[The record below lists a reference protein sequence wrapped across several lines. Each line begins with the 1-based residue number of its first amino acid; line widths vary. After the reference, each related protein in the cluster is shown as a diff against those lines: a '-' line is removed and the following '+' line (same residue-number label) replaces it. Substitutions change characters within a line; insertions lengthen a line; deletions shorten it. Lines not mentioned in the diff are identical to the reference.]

1 MSMKLHRINALII
14 RHLYLYQRS
23 LPRIMDLFYW
33 PVMELLLWG
42 FLSMYLAKFNIGGLN
57 AVTVL
62 LGAIIFWDLF
72 SQSQKAVSISFL
84 EEVWERNFLN
94 IFVTPLRVS
103 EFLAST
109 FLLGVIRIIAVS
121 VIMGLLAFLFYHFNF
136 FLFGFALIPFMANL
150 LLFGFSIGLF
160 TNAIILRYGT
170 SAQILA
176 FGLIMLIQPFSA
188 VFYPVSVLPAFLQP
202 LSYIFPSTFV
212 FEGMRTVLAT
222 GTLPAH
228 LLFGALFTNA
238 LYLILMVWFFYRMF
252 AYVKR
257 AGRLLKLD

>member
-1 MSMKLHRINALII
+1 MKFHRINALLI

-42 FLSMYLAKFNIGGLN
+42 FLSVYIAKFNAGGFN

-94 IFVTPLRVS
+94 IFVTPLRIS

-109 FLLGVIRIIAVS
+109 FLLGVLRIIAVS
-121 VIMGLLAFLFYHFNF
+121 LIMGALAFLFYRFNF
-136 FLFGFALIPFMANL
+136 FAFGFALIPFMANL
-150 LLFGFSIGLF
+150 LLFGFSLGIF
-160 TNAIILRYGT
+160 TNAVILRYGS

-176 FGLIMLIQPFSA
+176 FGLIMLVQPFSA
-188 VFYPVSVLPAFLQP
+188 VFYPVSALPAFLQP
-202 LSYIFPSTFV
+202 LAHLFPSTYV
-212 FEGMRTVLAT
+212 FEGMRSLIAT
-222 GTLPAH
+222 GSFSTE
-228 LLFGALFTNA
+228 LLWGALISNA
-238 LYLILMVWFFYRMF
+238 IFLVLTLWYFYRMF

-257 AGRLLKLD
+257 EGRLLKLD

>member
-1 MSMKLHRINALII
+1 MKFHRIYALLV

-42 FLSMYLAKFNIGGLN
+42 FLSLYLAKLNASGFN

-109 FLLGVIRIIAVS
+109 FLLGVIRIISVS
-121 VIMGLLAFLFYHFNF
+121 IIMGLLAFLFYHFNF

-160 TNAIILRYGT
+160 TNAIILRYGS

-188 VFYPVSVLPAFLQP
+188 VFYPVTVLPAMLQP
-202 LSYIFPSTFV
+202 LSYIFPSTYV
-212 FEGMRTVLAT
+212 FEGMRAVLAT
-222 GTLPAH
+222 GILPTD
-228 LLFGALFTNA
+228 LLLGALVTNA
-238 LYLILMVWFFYRMF
+238 LYLVLMIWFFYRMF

-257 AGRLLKLD
+257 AGKLLKLD